1 MPRCAILLEMFEVKI
16 APSAGEARA
25 ELEAV
30 LGSTLFVRSPRL
42 SRLLQYLCTKYLEGA
57 TEEVKEYQIGVE
69 VLGRPPSFDPAED
82 AAARVEAHRLRKRLK
97 EYYETEGRTHSL
109 RIELP
114 LGHYAVAFQPM
125 TAEQPSE
132 EKEDEVQSEPAAP
145 VPPNGI
151 AAPTTENPPAPNPF
165 NYRIAGFIALGV
177 ILLAATVAAVG
188 WRSSPSALPAAS
200 KAPVLVI
207 PPAQNPAQNVVRS
220 PSLVGLQGSVRIGCG
235 RSKTHTDRGGDV
247 WDADRDYEGGTPFE
261 VHRQYIARAY
271 DPRLF
276 QTGRSGNFTYKIP
289 LGSGTYELHL
299 YFNEGTYGPALPAG
313 GGEISRIFEVRVN
326 GKPILQRF
334 DIYADAGGSNI
345 ADIRVF
351 KDITAGPGQVLTLS
365 FQGQT
370 GTALVNAIELI
381 PASPHRLNPI
391 RLTAQ
396 DGFYTDSAGMVW
408 KPDRYYN
415 GGQNATHAVELS
427 GTRDPDLFS
436 RERYGRFDYAIP
448 VDKGTY
454 RLSLYFAEEY
464 FGPGGSRGGQPG
476 TRVFDVNCNGVALL
490 REFDLLKDAGMAQ
503 AVVKTF
509 HGLTPNGQGT
519 LLVSFSPIHDYA
531 SLYALEVVD
540 ESN

>member
-1 MPRCAILLEMFEVKI
+1 MFEVKI
-16 APSAGEARA
+16 APSTGEARA

-30 LGSTLFVRSPRL
+30 LASTLFVRSPRL
-42 SRLLQYLCTKYLEGA
+42 SRLLQYLCNKYLEGA

-125 TAEQPSE
+125 TTEQPSE
-132 EKEDEVQSEPAAP
+132 EKEPQISPEPPATVAPNGVVAAP
-145 VPPNGI
+145 S
-151 AAPTTENPPAPNPF
+151 ENPPAPRRF
-165 NYRIAGFIALGV
+165 NYKVAGFVALA
-177 ILLAATVAAVG
+177 ILLLAATVAALG
-188 WRSSPSALPAAS
+188 WRRSPTPLPAPS
-200 KAPVLVI
+200 KVSGLVI
-207 PPAQNPAQNVVRS
+207 PPAQNLVRS
-220 PSLVGLQGSVRIGCG
+220 TAAVGVLGSIRIGCG
-235 RSKTHTDRGGDV
+235 RTKTHTDRGGEV
-247 WDADRDYEGGTPFE
+247 WDADRDYEGGSPFE

-289 LGSGTYELHL
+289 LGPGTYELHL

-313 GGEISRIFEVRVN
+313 GGEISRIFEVRAN
-326 GKPILQRF
+326 GKPILPRF

-345 ADIRVF
+345 ADVRVF
-351 KDITAGPGQVLTLS
+351 KDITAGPGQALTLS

-370 GTALVNAIELI
+370 GAALVNAIELI
-381 PASPHRLNPI
+381 PAAPHRLNPI
-391 RLTAQ
+391 RITAQ
-396 DGFYTDSAGMVW
+396 DGFYTDSTGIVW

-415 GGQNATHAVELS
+415 GGQSATHAVELS
-427 GTRDPDLFS
+427 GTRDPDLFA

-448 VDKGTY
+448 VDKGSY

-476 TRVFDVNCNGVALL
+476 TRVFDVTCNGVALL
-490 REFDLLKDAGMAQ
+490 REFDLLKEAGMAQ

>member
-1 MPRCAILLEMFEVKI
+1 MFEVKI

-30 LGSTLFVRSPRL
+30 LRSTLFVRSPRL
-42 SRLLQYLCTKYLEGA
+42 SRLLQYLCNKYLEGA

-97 EYYETEGRTHSL
+97 EYYETEGRSHSL

-125 TAEQPSE
+125 TAERPSE
-132 EKEDEVQSEPAAP
+132 EKEEEIRSEPAPPAS
-145 VPPNGI
+145 PNGGV
-151 AAPTTENPPAPNPF
+151 TGPPATPSAPKRL
-165 NYRIAGFIALGV
+165 NYRIAGYIVLAV
-177 ILLAATVAAVG
+177 ILLGAAAALA
-188 WRSSPSALPAAS
+188 WRRSPNPLPAVS
-200 KAPVLVI
+200 KAPALGI
-207 PPAQNPAQNVVRS
+207 PPTQTIVRS
-220 PSLVGLQGSVRIGCG
+220 ASVVGIQGSIRIACG

-289 LGSGTYELHL
+289 LGPGIYELHL

-313 GGEISRIFEVRVN
+313 GGEISRIFEVRAN
-326 GKPILQRF
+326 GKPILPRF
-334 DIYADAGGSNI
+334 DIYTDAGGSNI
-345 ADIRVF
+345 ADVRVF
-351 KDITAGPGQVLTLS
+351 KDIAAGPGQVLTLS

-370 GTALVNAIELI
+370 GAALVNAIELI
-381 PASPHRLNPI
+381 PAAPHRLNPI
-391 RLTAQ
+391 RITAQ

-408 KPDRYYN
+408 RPDRYYN
-415 GGQNATHAVELS
+415 GGQSATHAVELS
-427 GTRDPDLFS
+427 GTREPDLFA

-448 VDKGTY
+448 VDKGSY

-464 FGPGGSRGGQPG
+464 FGPGGARGGQPG
-476 TRVFDVNCNGVALL
+476 TRVFDVSCNGVALL
-490 REFDLLKDAGMAQ
+490 REFDLLKEAGMAQ

>member
-1 MPRCAILLEMFEVKI
+1 MFEVKV
-16 APSAGEARA
+16 APSTLEARA
-25 ELEAV
+25 ELQTV
-30 LGSTLFVRSPRL
+30 LASTLFVRSPRL

-82 AAARVEAHRLRKRLK
+82 AAARVEAHRLRKRLR

-114 LGHYAVAFQPM
+114 LGHYAVVFQAMAAP
-125 TAEQPSE
+125 TQPE
-132 EKEDEVQSEPAAP
+132 EKEEEIQPGPVSAAAP
-145 VPPNGI
+145 PAGI
-151 AAPTTENPPAPNPF
+151 AGATASSPPERSRFSN
-165 NYRIAGFIALGV
+165 RMVGLTVLGVLLLGSVVALGWHRV
-177 ILLAATVAAVG
+177 TSL
-188 WRSSPSALPAAS
+188 SPVAS
-200 KAPVLVI
+200 KAPALSFGPALNVPKILASGLVA
-207 PPAQNPAQNVVRS
+207 P
-220 PSLVGLQGSVRIGCG
+220 GSVRIACG
-235 RSKTHTDRGGDV
+235 RTNTHTDRGGEV
-247 WDADRDYEGGTPFE
+247 WESDHDYEGGTPFE
-261 VHRQYIARAY
+261 VHRQFIARAY

-289 LGSGTYELHL
+289 LSAGVYEMHL
-299 YFNEGTYGPALPAG
+299 YFNESTFGPAMPAG
-313 GGEISRIFEVRVN
+313 GGEISRIFEVRAN

-345 ADIRVF
+345 ADVRVF
-351 KDITAGPGQVLTLS
+351 KDIVPGPGQVLTLA
-365 FQGQT
+365 FQAST
-370 GTALVNAIELI
+370 GVALVNAIELI
-381 PASPHRLNPI
+381 PASPHHLNPI

-396 DGFYTDSAGMVW
+396 DGFYSDSAGAVW
-408 KPDRYYN
+408 RPDRYYN
-415 GGQNATHAVELS
+415 GGQSASHAVEVR
-427 GTRDPDLFS
+427 GTRDPDLFT

-464 FGPGGSRGGQPG
+464 FGPGGTLGGQPG
-476 TRVFDVNCNGVALL
+476 TRVFDVSCNGVALL
-490 REFDLLKDAGMAQ
+490 REFDLLKEVGLGQ

-531 SLYALEVVD
+531 SLYALEVID

>member
-1 MPRCAILLEMFEVKI
+1 M
-16 APSAGEARA
+16 
-25 ELEAV
+25 
-30 LGSTLFVRSPRL
+30 
-42 SRLLQYLCTKYLEGA
+42 SRLLQYLCNKYLEGA

-97 EYYETEGRTHSL
+97 EYYETEGREHTL

-114 LGHYAVAFQPM
+114 LGHYAVVFQPLV
-125 TAEQPSE
+125 AEPPVDDKAEAREEAHSQP
-132 EKEDEVQSEPAAP
+132 PAL
-145 VPPNGI
+145 PPNG
-151 AAPTTENPPAPNPF
+151 AAALASENPPASPGF

-177 ILLAATVAAVG
+177 ILLAATVAALG
-188 WRSSPSALPAAS
+188 WRRSPTVSPAVS
-200 KAPVLVI
+200 KAPSAAI
-207 PPAQNPAQNVVRS
+207 APAQNVS
-220 PSLVGLQGSVRIGCG
+220 KSSAPAGAQGAIRISCG
-235 RSKTHTDRGGDV
+235 RTKTHTDRGGDV

-276 QTGRSGNFTYKIP
+276 QTGRTGNFTYKIP
-289 LGSGTYELHL
+289 LGPGTYELHL

-313 GGEISRIFEVRVN
+313 GGEISRIFEVRAN

-345 ADIRVF
+345 ADVRVF

-370 GTALVNAIELI
+370 GAALLNAIELV
-381 PASPHRLNPI
+381 PAAPHRLNPI
-391 RLTAQ
+391 RITAQ

-476 TRVFDVNCNGVALL
+476 TRVFDVTCNGVALL
-490 REFDLLKDAGMAQ
+490 REFDLLKEAGMAQ

-540 ESN
+540 ETN

>member
-1 MPRCAILLEMFEVKI
+1 
-16 APSAGEARA
+16 
-25 ELEAV
+25 
-30 LGSTLFVRSPRL
+30 
-42 SRLLQYLCTKYLEGA
+42 LLQYLCNKYLEGA

-97 EYYETEGRTHSL
+97 EYYETEGRNHSL

-125 TAEQPSE
+125 TAERRSE
-132 EKEDEVQSEPAAP
+132 EKEEEIRSEPP
-145 VPPNGI
+145 
-151 AAPTTENPPAPNPF
+151 PPASPDGAVTARPATSPAPKGL
-165 NYRIAGFIALGV
+165 NYRIASYIVLGV
-177 ILLAATVAAVG
+177 VLLGAAVAALA
-188 WRSSPSALPAAS
+188 WRRSPSPLPPAS
-200 KAPVLVI
+200 KAPALVI
-207 PPAQNPAQNVVRS
+207 PPTQTIARS
-220 PSLVGLQGSVRIGCG
+220 ASAVGIQGSIRIGCG
-235 RSKTHTDRGGDV
+235 RTKTHTDRGGDV

-313 GGEISRIFEVRVN
+313 GGEISRIFEVRAN
-326 GKPILQRF
+326 GKPILPRF

-345 ADIRVF
+345 ADVRVF
-351 KDITAGPGQVLTLS
+351 KDLTAGPGQVLTLS

-381 PASPHRLNPI
+381 PATPHRLNPI
-391 RLTAQ
+391 RITAQ

-415 GGQNATHAVELS
+415 GGQSATHAVELS
-427 GTRDPDLFS
+427 GTREPDLFA

-464 FGPGGSRGGQPG
+464 FGPGGARGGQQG
-476 TRVFDVNCNGVALL
+476 TRVFDVSCNGVALL
-490 REFDLLKDAGMAQ
+490 REFDLLKEAGMAQ
-503 AVVKTF
+503 AIVKTF

>member
-1 MPRCAILLEMFEVKI
+1 MFEVKV

-25 ELEAV
+25 ELDAV
-30 LGSTLFVRSPRL
+30 LASTLFVRSPRL
-42 SRLLQYLCTKYLEGA
+42 SRLLQYLCNKYLEGG

-97 EYYETEGRTHSL
+97 EYYETEGRDHAL

-125 TAEQPSE
+125 VTEPAVQTQD
-132 EKEDEVQSEPAAP
+132 KDEARSEPPPA
-145 VPPNGI
+145 PPNGVLPAGPESSP
-151 AAPTTENPPAPNPF
+151 AAKGV
-165 NYRIAGFIALGV
+165 NYRIAALVALGV
-177 ILLAATVAAVG
+177 VLLAATVAALG
-188 WRSSPSALPAAS
+188 WRRSPAPAPAIS
-200 KAPVLVI
+200 KSTATVI
-207 PPAQNPAQNVVRS
+207 PPLSPAKNAA
-220 PSLVGLQGSVRIGCG
+220 PVGTQGAIRISCG
-235 RSKTHTDRGGDV
+235 RTKTHTDRGGDV
-247 WDADRDYEGGTPFE
+247 WDADRDYEGGTGFE
-261 VHRQYIARAY
+261 VRRQYIARAY

-276 QTGRSGNFTYKIP
+276 QTGRTGNFTYKIP
-289 LGSGTYELHL
+289 VGSGTYELHL

-313 GGEISRIFEVRVN
+313 GGEISRIFEVRAN

-345 ADIRVF
+345 ADVRVF
-351 KDITAGPGQVLTLS
+351 KDITAGPGQVVTLS

-370 GTALVNAIELI
+370 GAALVNAIELV
-381 PASPHRLNPI
+381 PATPHRLNPI
-391 RLTAQ
+391 RITAQ
-396 DGFYTDSAGMVW
+396 DGFYTDSAGVVW
-408 KPDRYYN
+408 KPDRYFN
-415 GGQNATHAVELS
+415 GGQNATHSVELS

-464 FGPGGSRGGQPG
+464 FGAGGSRGGQPG
-476 TRVFDVNCNGVALL
+476 TRVFDVTCNGVLL
-490 REFDLLKDAGMAQ
+490 LHEFDLLKEAGMAQ

-509 HGLTPNGQGT
+509 HGLTPNGQGA

>member
-1 MPRCAILLEMFEVKI
+1 MFEVKV
-16 APSAGEARA
+16 APSTGEARA
-25 ELEAV
+25 ELESV
-30 LGSTLFVRSPRL
+30 LASTLFVRSPRL
-42 SRLLQYLCTKYLEGA
+42 SRLLQYLCNKYLEGA

-109 RIELP
+109 RIEVP

-125 TAEQPSE
+125 MAEPAPE
-132 EKEDEVQSEPAAP
+132 EKEEEIQPGQASAAP
-145 VPPNGI
+145 AGTPPATAKAPAGWRFSNRIAGLSFLGVVLLGAAVVALGWHRGTNPTQVGWKAAAPAMVSIPSVAKALPSGI
-151 AAPTTENPPAPNPF
+151 AAT
-165 NYRIAGFIALGV
+165 
-177 ILLAATVAAVG
+177 
-188 WRSSPSALPAAS
+188 
-200 KAPVLVI
+200 
-207 PPAQNPAQNVVRS
+207 
-220 PSLVGLQGSVRIGCG
+220 GSVRIACG
-235 RSKTHTDRGGDV
+235 RSKTHTDRGGEV
-247 WDADRDYEGGTPFE
+247 WDADRDYEGGTAFE
-261 VHRQYIARAY
+261 IHRQYIARAY

-289 LGSGTYELHL
+289 LAAGVYELHL
-299 YFNEGTYGPALPAG
+299 YFNESTYGPSLPAG
-313 GGEISRIFEVRVN
+313 GGEISRIFEVRAN
-326 GKPILQRF
+326 GTPILPRF
-334 DIYADAGGSNI
+334 DLYSDAGGSNI
-345 ADIRVF
+345 ADVRVF
-351 KDITAGPGQVLTLS
+351 KDITPGPGQVLTLS
-365 FQGQT
+365 FQGLT
-370 GTALVNAIELI
+370 GVPLVNAIELV
-381 PASPHRLNPI
+381 PASEHRLNPI
-391 RLTAQ
+391 RITAQ
-396 DGFYTDSAGMVW
+396 GGFYTDSTGAVW

-415 GGQNATHAVELS
+415 GGQNASHAIEIH
-427 GTRDPDLFS
+427 GTRDPDLYS

-464 FGPGGSRGGQPG
+464 FGPGGTLGGQPG

-490 REFDLLKDAGMAQ
+490 REFDLLKEAGLGQ
-503 AVVKTF
+503 AIVKTF